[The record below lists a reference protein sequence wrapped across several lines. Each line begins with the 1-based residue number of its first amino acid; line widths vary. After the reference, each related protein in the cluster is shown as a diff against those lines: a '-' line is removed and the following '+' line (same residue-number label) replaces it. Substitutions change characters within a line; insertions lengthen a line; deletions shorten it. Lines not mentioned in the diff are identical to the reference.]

1 MQFVIKFL
9 IYVLIFGVL
18 GAVFLWSMLRRG
30 AKNHPKWS
38 TLQRWRYAHRGL
50 HGEGVPE
57 NSMEA
62 FRLALEGGYGAEL
75 DIHLLADGE
84 VAVIHDAS
92 LLRTAGEDVKI
103 EELTLE
109 DLEKYRLEGTQQRI
123 PLLKDVL
130 ELFDGKAP
138 LIVEFKPVGNNHS
151 ELCSAAM
158 EHLAEYDGLY
168 CVESFDPRVVQWFK
182 TNAPDIC
189 RGQLSE
195 DFQKSGSGKLTP
207 FLRFCLTHLLVNTLS
222 RPHFVAYR
230 MEDREMW
237 SVVLHR
243 LFHRTHRAWWTVTDE
258 NQLALAERKKG
269 IAIFEGFK
277 PE

>member
-1 MQFVIKFL
+1 MNVYLKFF
-9 IYVLIFGVL
+9 IYLLVFGVL
-18 GAVFLWSMLRRG
+18 GVVFLWAMLRRG
-30 AKNHPKWS
+30 AKNHPNWGS
-38 TLQRWRYAHRGL
+38 LRRWRYAHRGL
-50 HGEGVPE
+50 YGDGVPE

-92 LLRTAGEDVKI
+92 LQRTANADVKI
-103 EELTLE
+103 EELTEE
-109 DLEKYRLEGTQQRI
+109 DLQQYTLEGTEEHI

-138 LIVEFKPVGNNHS
+138 LIVELKPVGNNH
-151 ELCSAAM
+151 EKLCSAAM

-189 RGQLSE
+189 RGQLAE
-195 DFQKSGSGKLTP
+195 DFKKSGSGKLTP
-207 FLRFCLTHLLVNTLS
+207 FLRFCLTHLLANS
-222 RPHFVAYR
+222 MGRPHFVAYR
-230 MEDREMW
+230 FEDRSMW

-243 LFHRTHRAWWTVTDE
+243 LFHRTNRVWWTVTDE
-258 NQLALAERKKG
+258 AGLAFAERKKG
-269 IAIFEGFK
+269 IAIFERFR
-277 PE
+277 P